1 MLQFLCATTH
11 AIANECATKFPKIV
25 YNSCQRHWR
34 RGKGRG
40 LLQFY
45 GHRPMA
51 KNSIFL
57 PLLARKL
64 NCEAGT
70 AGAVFATFRCIRTG
84 TASFAY
90 KAEEVGRRG
99 KGKGGQEVIPQPF
112 HMHSSSKFAVLRQP
126 VNDSWNVW
134 AAAAYKAVRQNKRMC
149 RLQIDLCQYT
159 IYKSTFTQLRHTR
172 VIFGRLRHCRRLGE
186 KQIGIVGKELRKF
199 SSRAN
204 DVANFYWNCHKNVS

>member
-1 MLQFLCATTH
+1 MNTLQSSPKLFTILVSGIGVARGVACYNFMATGPW
-11 AIANECATKFPKIV
+11 PKI
-25 YNSCQRHWR
+25 
-34 RGKGRG
+34 
-40 LLQFY
+40 QF
-45 GHRPMA
+45 
-51 KNSIFL
+51 FL

-90 KAEEVGRRG
+90 KAEGVGRRG
-99 KGKGGQEVIPQPF
+99 RKEGGEEVIPQPF

-159 IYKSTFTQLRHTR
+159 IYKSTFAQLRHTR
-172 VIFGRLRHCRRLGE
+172 VIFGRLRHCRGLGK

-204 DVANFYWNCHKNVS
+204 DVANFY

>member
-1 MLQFLCATTH
+1 MLKFLCATTH
-11 AIANECATKFPKIV
+11 AISNEWATKFPKIV
-25 YNSCQRHWR
+25 YNSCQRHW

-90 KAEEVGRRG
+90 KAEGVGRREKVEQRQG
-99 KGKGGQEVIPQPF
+99 EEEVIPQPF

-134 AAAAYKAVRQNKRMC
+134 AAAAHKAVRQNKRMC

-159 IYKSTFTQLRHTR
+159 IYKSTFAQLRHTR
-172 VIFGRLRHCRRLGE
+172 VIFGRLRHCWG
-186 KQIGIVGKELRKF
+186 IGR
-199 SSRAN
+199 SRS
-204 DVANFYWNCHKNVS
+204 V